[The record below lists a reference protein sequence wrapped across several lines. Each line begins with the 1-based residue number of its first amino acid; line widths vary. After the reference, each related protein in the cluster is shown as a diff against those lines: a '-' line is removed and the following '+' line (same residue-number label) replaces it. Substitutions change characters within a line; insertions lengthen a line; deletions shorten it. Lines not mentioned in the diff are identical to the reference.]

1 MFILIRALV
10 YATLFIGFVLI
21 ALPASLVGWSTLVYP
36 AAIKMPQVFGAASV
50 VTGAAITVWC
60 VATFVFVGR
69 GTPAPFDP
77 PRRLVDRGPY
87 AFVRNPM
94 YWGAAL
100 AVGGA
105 GLFYESRPLL
115 AYVAGFLTVMHL
127 MIVFYEEPTLRN
139 TFGAAYD
146 DYCRRVGRWMPM
158 ARFTATGV

>member
-1 MFILIRALV
+1 MFLVLRAAT
-10 YATLFIGFVLI
+10 YATFFIGFVLI
-21 ALPASLVGWSTLVYP
+21 ALPVRLAGWSSLQAP
-36 AAIKMPQVFGAASV
+36 AVIGWPQVIAVACVAAGAAL
-50 VTGAAITVWC
+50 TLWC
-60 VATFVFVGR
+60 VATFVFVGH

-105 GLFYESRPLL
+105 GLFYASWPLL

-127 MIVFYEEPTLRN
+127 MIVLYEEPTLRN

-146 DYCRRVGRWMPM
+146 DYCRRVGRWWP
-158 ARFTATGV
+158 AV